1 MTAHG
6 EPRPRSAWLEAGQ
19 LTFIA
24 LYAVTV
30 VVALRWATS
39 NIRQVDPEN
48 SAVVT
53 RMGML
58 QRSQPAGLLLAW
70 PQPFEQVVLL
80 PSAETVIEH
89 HVQSLLRAQTAVQ
102 AEMSSADDDEAEPLD
117 DALAGSGYLLTGD
130 AGIVQMDVR
139 VFYKVVD
146 PYEYVLQQDHVA
158 AALDRIVVRTAVAV
172 CAARDLDTILV
183 ARPELVAEQGDI
195 AGRRER
201 LRGDLLRG
209 VNARL
214 AALRDNRAGLGAGLG
229 IELTRVDVQSSL
241 PHATVSAFNTVLT
254 ATQMVEKNLA
264 EARNDAAWAVQN
276 ATQASDRILQ
286 VANAQASERLSK
298 AQTDTATI
306 QQLAQSMENRV
317 DPGLAMRV
325 YRERMA
331 VILAKAGSV
340 ALIDAKDESRLI
352 VPGVIVP
359 GPP

>member
-1 MTAHG
+1 MSRDA
-6 EPRPRSAWLEAGQ
+6 PRSAWMQAGQ

-30 VVALRWATS
+30 LVALRWATS
-39 NIRQVDPEN
+39 NIREVNPAN
-48 SAVVT
+48 SAVVI

-58 QRSQPAGLLLAW
+58 HRSQQAGLLLAW

-89 HVQSLLRAQTAVQ
+89 HVQALLRSQTATQ

-146 PYEYVLQQDHVA
+146 PYEYVLQQERIA
-158 AALDRIVVRTAVAV
+158 PALDRIVARTAVSV

-183 ARPELVAEQGDI
+183 ARPELIAEQSDV
-195 AGRRER
+195 AGQRER
-201 LRGDLLRG
+201 LRGDLLNG

-214 AALRDNRAGLGAGLG
+214 AALRNDHAGLG

-254 ATQMVEKNLA
+254 ATQMVDKTLA
-264 EARNDAAWAVQN
+264 EARNDAAWTVQN
-276 ATQASDRILQ
+276 ATQAADRILQ
-286 VANAQASERLSK
+286 VANALASERLSK
-298 AQTDTATI
+298 AQADTATI
-306 QQLAQSMENRV
+306 QQLSQSIKDRV
-317 DPGLAMRV
+317 DPGLSMRV

-331 VILAKAGSV
+331 EILKKAGSV
-340 ALIDAKDESRLI
+340 TMVDAKDDSRLI
-352 VPGVIVP
+352 VPAAP
-359 GPP
+359 

>member
-1 MTAHG
+1 MSRVA
-6 EPRPRSAWLEAGQ
+6 PRSAWMQAGQ

-30 VVALRWATS
+30 LVALRWATS
-39 NIRQVDPEN
+39 NIREVNPEN
-48 SAVVT
+48 SAVVVRLGT
-53 RMGML
+53 L
-58 QRSQPAGLLLAW
+58 HRSQQAGLLLAW

-89 HVQSLLRAQTAVQ
+89 HVQALLRSQTATQ
-102 AEMSSADDDEAEPLD
+102 AEMSAADDDEAEPLD

-139 VFYKVVD
+139 VFYKIID
-146 PYEYVLQQDHVA
+146 PYEYVLQQERIA
-158 AALDRIVVRTAVAV
+158 PALDRIVARTAVSV

-183 ARPELVAEQGDI
+183 ARPELIAEQSDI
-195 AGRRER
+195 AGQRER
-201 LRGDLLRG
+201 LRGDLLNG

-214 AALRDNRAGLGAGLG
+214 AALRNDHAGLG

-254 ATQMVEKNLA
+254 ATQMVDKTLA
-264 EARNDAAWAVQN
+264 EARNDAAWTVQN
-276 ATQASDRILQ
+276 ATQAADRILQ

-298 AQTDTATI
+298 AQADTATI
-306 QQLAQSMENRV
+306 QQLSQSIKNRV
-317 DPGLAMRV
+317 DPGLSMRV

-331 VILAKAGSV
+331 EILKKAGSV
-340 ALIDAKDESRLI
+340 TMVDAKDDSRLI
-352 VPGVIVP
+352 VPAAP
-359 GPP
+359 

>member
-1 MTAHG
+1 MSRDA
-6 EPRPRSAWLEAGQ
+6 PRSAWMQAGQ

-30 VVALRWATS
+30 LVALRWATS
-39 NIRQVDPEN
+39 NIREVNPEN
-48 SAVVT
+48 SAVVA
-53 RMGML
+53 RMGIL
-58 QRSQPAGLLLAW
+58 HRSQQAGLLLAW

-89 HVQSLLRAQTAVQ
+89 HVQALLRSQTATQ
-102 AEMSSADDDEAEPLD
+102 AEMASADDDEAEPLD

-146 PYEYVLQQDHVA
+146 PYEYVLQQERIA
-158 AALDRIVVRTAVAV
+158 PALDRIVARTAVSV

-183 ARPELVAEQGDI
+183 ARPELIAEQSDV
-195 AGRRER
+195 AGQRER
-201 LRGDLLRG
+201 LRGDLLNG

-214 AALRDNRAGLGAGLG
+214 AALRNDRAGLG

-254 ATQMVEKNLA
+254 ATQMVDKTLA
-264 EARNDAAWAVQN
+264 EARNDAAWTVQN
-276 ATQASDRILQ
+276 ATQAADRILQ

-298 AQTDTATI
+298 AQADTATI
-306 QQLAQSMENRV
+306 QQLSQSIKDRV
-317 DPGLAMRV
+317 DPGLSMRV

-331 VILAKAGSV
+331 EILKKAGSV
-340 ALIDAKDESRLI
+340 TMVDAKDDSRLI
-352 VPGVIVP
+352 VPAAP
-359 GPP
+359 

>member
-1 MTAHG
+1 MSRDA
-6 EPRPRSAWLEAGQ
+6 PRSAWMQAGQ

-30 VVALRWATS
+30 LVALRWATS
-39 NIRQVDPEN
+39 NIREVNPAN
-48 SAVVT
+48 SAVVV

-58 QRSQPAGLLLAW
+58 HRSQQAGLLLAW

-89 HVQSLLRAQTAVQ
+89 HVQALLRSQTATQ

-146 PYEYVLQQDHVA
+146 PYEYVLQQERIA
-158 AALDRIVVRTAVAV
+158 PALDRIVARTAVSV

-183 ARPELVAEQGDI
+183 ARPELIAEQSDV
-195 AGRRER
+195 AGQRER
-201 LRGDLLRG
+201 LRGDLLNG

-214 AALRDNRAGLGAGLG
+214 AALRNDHAGLG

-254 ATQMVEKNLA
+254 ATQMVDKTLA
-264 EARNDAAWAVQN
+264 EARNDAAWTVQN
-276 ATQASDRILQ
+276 ATQAADRILQ
-286 VANAQASERLSK
+286 VANALASERLSK
-298 AQTDTATI
+298 AQADTATI
-306 QQLAQSMENRV
+306 QQLSQSIKDRV
-317 DPGLAMRV
+317 DPGLSMRV

-331 VILAKAGSV
+331 EILKKAGSV
-340 ALIDAKDESRLI
+340 TMVDAKDDSRLI
-352 VPGVIVP
+352 VPAAP
-359 GPP
+359 

>member
-1 MTAHG
+1 MSRDA
-6 EPRPRSAWLEAGQ
+6 PRSAWMQAGQ

-30 VVALRWATS
+30 LVALRWATS
-39 NIRQVDPEN
+39 NIREVNPEN
-48 SAVVT
+48 SAVVV

-58 QRSQPAGLLLAW
+58 HRSQQAGLLLAW

-89 HVQSLLRAQTAVQ
+89 HVQALLRSQTATQ

-146 PYEYVLQQDHVA
+146 PYEYVLQQERIA
-158 AALDRIVVRTAVAV
+158 PALDRIVARTAVSV

-183 ARPELVAEQGDI
+183 ARPELIAEQSDV
-195 AGRRER
+195 AGQRER
-201 LRGDLLRG
+201 LRGDLLNG

-214 AALRDNRAGLGAGLG
+214 AALRNDHAGLG

-254 ATQMVEKNLA
+254 ATQMVDKTLA
-264 EARNDAAWAVQN
+264 EARNDAAWTVQN
-276 ATQASDRILQ
+276 ATQAADRILQ

-298 AQTDTATI
+298 AQADTATI
-306 QQLAQSMENRV
+306 QQLSQSIKDRV
-317 DPGLAMRV
+317 DPGLSMRV

-331 VILAKAGSV
+331 EILKKAGSV
-340 ALIDAKDESRLI
+340 TMVDAKDDSRLI
-352 VPGVIVP
+352 VPAAP
-359 GPP
+359 